1 MIVVARNLFEATCRS
16 RGYDPAACEPCIV
29 ADDGLRVTVDETHAA
44 YPRLRERPT
53 LLAKAASF
61 AASAAKHVVA
71 GMPLAAPAQ
80 VAERF
85 AICEQCQHYDGAACR
100 LCGCPVKRKRRFV
113 SKLSWA
119 GEACPEGKWGP
130 VSD

>member
-1 MIVVARNLFEATCRS
+1 MIVVTRNLFEATCRS

-29 ADDGLRVTVDETHAA
+29 ADDGIRVTVDDTHAA

-53 LLAKAASF
+53 LLAKAVHFAS
-61 AASAAKHVVA
+61 SAAKHVA
-71 GMPLAAPAQ
+71 SGMPQASEEE
-80 VAERF
+80 VARRF
-85 AICEQCQHYDGAACR
+85 AICQSCEYFDGQACR
-100 LCGCPVKRKRRFV
+100 KCGCPVVRQRQFV

-119 GEACPEGKWGP
+119 GESCPAGKWGP